1 MSWEAAGHAWGRRA
15 WDWAIYQEPL
25 ADNLYDAVLTEV
37 DVRAGVHLLDIACG
51 SGLAVQRAVARGAD
65 GTGADASQALL
76 DIAAQRVPSATWLHA
91 GMTDIPVADGAF
103 DVVTSFNGMQF
114 GGPDAAHEAARV
126 LRPGGR
132 AGIGFWQD
140 LGDFESLFATV
151 ARLAPPPP
159 GAPSPMAF
167 ATPGVVEQA
176 LAAAGLTVERR
187 GEVECVA
194 LYRSRE
200 HALAGFGSSGPAVAA
215 EERVG
220 ANEVRAAL
228 DAQLD
233 RHVDAGTGVVRL
245 AGRMAWVIATKG
257 MDR

>member
-25 ADNLYDAVLTEV
+25 ADNLYEAVLTEL
-37 DVRAGVHLLDIACG
+37 DVRDGVTLLDIACG
-51 SGLAVQRAVARGAD
+51 SGLAVQRAVARGARA
-65 GTGADASQALL
+65 TGADASQGLL
-76 DIAAQRVPSATWLHA
+76 DIAAQRVPAATWLLA
-91 GMTDIPVADGAF
+91 GMADLPVPGGAF

-132 AGIGFWQD
+132 IGIGFWQD
-140 LGDFESLFATV
+140 PGDFGPLFGAV

-159 GAPSPMAF
+159 GAPSPMGF
-167 ATPGVVEQA
+167 AEPGAAEAA
-176 LAAAGLTVERR
+176 LAAAGLRAERR
-187 GEVECVA
+187 GEVECVG

-200 HALAGFGSSGPAVAA
+200 HAMLGFGSSGPATVA

-220 ANEVRAAL
+220 IDAVRAEL
-228 DAQLD
+228 DAVLD
-233 RHVDAGTGVVRL
+233 RHVDRETGVVRL
-245 AGRMAWVIATKG
+245 TGVMAWVVAGKP
-257 MDR
+257 